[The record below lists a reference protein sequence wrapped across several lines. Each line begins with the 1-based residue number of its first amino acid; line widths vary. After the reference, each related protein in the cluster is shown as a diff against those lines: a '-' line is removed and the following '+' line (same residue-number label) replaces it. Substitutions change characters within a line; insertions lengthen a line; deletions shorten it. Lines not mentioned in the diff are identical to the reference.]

1 MEAFVSVLVLGF
13 VLGLRHATDADHV
26 VAVGAITSR
35 ERSLRSALL
44 IGVSWGLG
52 HALTVLVVGGGIVLF
67 GLVIPP
73 RVGLGME
80 FSVALML
87 IVLGVVNLQ
96 GAVRRLH
103 EVAHDVRAQA
113 LSGDGSAAPPITSRA
128 TAVVRAALPV
138 GALRAVGVGIVH
150 GLAGSAAVALLV
162 LASITN
168 ARFALLYLAVFGL
181 GTILGMVT
189 LTSAL
194 ALPVAY
200 AAERFQSV
208 HRGIGRVAGFLSVAL
223 GLFLAY
229 RIGFVDGLFT
239 SSAITP

>member
-1 MEAFVSVLVLGF
+1 MQTLLSMLLLGF

-26 VAVGAITSR
+26 VAVGAITTR
-35 ERSLRSALL
+35 ERSPRSALL

-52 HALTVLVVGGGIVLF
+52 HSLTVLAVGSAIVLF

-87 IVLGVVNLQ
+87 IVLGAINLQ
-96 GAVRRLH
+96 GAMSNLH
-103 EVAHDVRAQA
+103 AAAHPPAATGEPSHGPRGPWRA
-113 LSGDGSAAPPITSRA
+113 L
-128 TAVVRAALPV
+128 
-138 GALRAVGVGIVH
+138 GVGIVH

-162 LASITN
+162 LASIQDPEL
-168 ARFALLYLAVFGL
+168 AVLYLAVFGL
-181 GTILGMVT
+181 GTIAGMVA

-194 ALPVAY
+194 ALPMAY
-200 AAERFQSV
+200 AARRFQRFQSSLS
-208 HRGIGRVAGFLSVAL
+208 RAAGVLSVAL

-229 RIGFVDGLFT
+229 RIGVVDGLF
-239 SSAITP
+239 SAAPVLAAPK

>member
-1 MEAFVSVLVLGF
+1 MDSLASVLLFGV
-13 VLGLRHATDADHV
+13 VLGLRHASDADHV

-35 ERSLRSALL
+35 ERSLRSALW
-44 IGVSWGLG
+44 IGASWGVG
-52 HALTVLVVGGGIVLF
+52 HALTVLLVGSAIVLF
-67 GLVIPP
+67 GLVIPR

-96 GAVRRLH
+96 GAMRRIH
-103 EVAHDVRAQA
+103 EVAHGEPATLEAATRGGLVRA
-113 LSGDGSAAPPITSRA
+113 
-128 TAVVRAALPV
+128 

-162 LASITN
+162 LASIGDV
-168 ARFALLYLAVFGL
+168 RFAVLYLALFGL
-181 GTILGMVT
+181 GTIAGMMA

-200 AAERFQSV
+200 AAERFERI
-208 HRGIGRVAGFLSVAL
+208 HRGLARGAGLLSVAF

-229 RIGFVDGLFT
+229 RIGFVEGLF
-239 SSAITP
+239 SAAP

>member
-1 MEAFVSVLVLGF
+1 MESFVSMLVLGF

-52 HALTVLVVGGGIVLF
+52 HALTVLVVGGAIVLF

-87 IVLGVVNLQ
+87 IVLGIVNLQ
-96 GAVRRLH
+96 GAMRRLH
-103 EVAHDVRAQA
+103 EVAHSAK
-113 LSGDGSAAPPITSRA
+113 AAPGEASIKSGARA
-128 TAVVRAALPV
+128 WVPAGAV
-138 GALRAVGVGIVH
+138 RAVGVGIVH

-162 LASITN
+162 LASMTD

-181 GTILGMVT
+181 GTILGMMT

-194 ALPVAY
+194 ALPVAF
-200 AAERFQSV
+200 AGERFERV
-208 HRGIGRVAGFLSVAL
+208 HRGLARTAGLLSVAF

-229 RIGFVDGLFT
+229 RIGFVDGLF
-239 SSAITP
+239 SSESAAVIAK